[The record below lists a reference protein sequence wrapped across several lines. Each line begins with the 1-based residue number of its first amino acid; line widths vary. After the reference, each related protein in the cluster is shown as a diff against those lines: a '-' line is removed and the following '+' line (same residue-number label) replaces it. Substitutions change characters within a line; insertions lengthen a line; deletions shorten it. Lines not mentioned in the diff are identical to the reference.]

1 MRGTDA
7 RRMAILEMARDDSL
21 VRVSELSQRFGV
33 SQVSI
38 RRDLEKLAEY
48 GLLKRVHGGAVAV
61 RQEAGEESYGH
72 KLELHLEEKRRIA
85 HAAVGLIR
93 PRDRVILDSGTT
105 VLNAAQEIAQH
116 AGELKRL
123 TVITASWPV
132 FRELAPVR
140 DINLIILG
148 GIYLPD
154 YQTLVGPQTVAG
166 LHNLHVDRLF
176 LGADGLSLH
185 SGVTTSNVLEAE
197 VSRAMVR
204 AADQVTVLADSSKID
219 NVGFTTIV
227 PISQIHQLI
236 TDDGAPADFVDAL
249 REQGVEV
256 ILAGQD
262 GSGVPRQRPMR
273 AKNKE
278 RSRL

>member
-1 MRGTDA
+1 MRDTDT
-7 RRMAILEMARDDSL
+7 RRMTILEIARNDSL

-38 RRDLEKLAEY
+38 RRDLEKLVEY

-61 RQEAGEESYGH
+61 RQEAGEEFYDH
-72 KLELHLEEKRRIA
+72 KLVLHQGEKRRIA
-85 HAAVGLIR
+85 QAAVGLIR
-93 PRDRVILDSGTT
+93 PRDRLILDSGST
-105 VLNAAQEIAQH
+105 VLNLAQEIAQQV
-116 AGELKRL
+116 GELKRL
-123 TVITASWPV
+123 TVITAAWSV
-132 FRELAPVR
+132 FRELAPIR

-176 LGADGLSLH
+176 LGADGLSLQ

-204 AADQVTVLADSSKID
+204 ATDQVTVLTDSSKIN

-227 PISQIHQLI
+227 PITQIHQLI
-236 TDDGAPADFVDAL
+236 TDDGAPSDFIDAL
-249 REQGVEV
+249 RKQGVEV
-256 ILAGQD
+256 ILVGRD
-262 GSGVPRQRPMR
+262 G
-273 AKNKE
+273 
-278 RSRL
+278 

>member
-1 MRGTDA
+1 M
-7 RRMAILEMARDDSL
+7 

-38 RRDLEKLAEY
+38 RRDLEKLVEY

-61 RQEAGEESYGH
+61 RQEAGEEFYGH
-72 KLELHLEEKRRIA
+72 KLVLHLEEKRRIA
-85 HAAVGLIR
+85 RAAVGLIH
-93 PRDRVILDSGTT
+93 PRDRIILDSGTT

-116 AGELKRL
+116 AGELKQL

-140 DINLIILG
+140 DITLILLG

-166 LHNLHVDRLF
+166 LHNLHFDRLF
-176 LGADGLSLH
+176 LGADGLSLQ
-185 SGVTTSNVLEAE
+185 SGATTSNVLEAE
-197 VSRAMVR
+197 VTRAMVR
-204 AADQVTVLADSSKID
+204 TADQVTVLTDSSKIN
-219 NVGFTTIV
+219 NVGFTTVV

-236 TDDGAPADFVDAL
+236 TDDGAPADFVNTL

-256 ILAGQD
+256 ILVGQD
-262 GSGVPRQRPMR
+262 G
-273 AKNKE
+273 
-278 RSRL
+278 